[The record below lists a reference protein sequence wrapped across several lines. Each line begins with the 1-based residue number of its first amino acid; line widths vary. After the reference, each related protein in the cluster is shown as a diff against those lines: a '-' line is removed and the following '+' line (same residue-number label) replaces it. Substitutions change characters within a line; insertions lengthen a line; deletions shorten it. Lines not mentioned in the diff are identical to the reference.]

1 MQDGEPGA
9 DDALGVGG
17 ARGALG
23 PPLAGVG
30 PDGFILHRR
39 PALAMPVALG
49 ALPGAE
55 DEIALH
61 GRCEAARDAVRA
73 RRPVPVRAA
82 AQDAARRPWGEA
94 LVEVLREQQIGRAH
108 V

>member
-17 ARGALG
+17 ARGTLG
-23 PPLAGVG
+23 PPLADVG

-39 PALAMPVALG
+39 PALAMAVALG

-61 GRCEAARDAVRA
+61 GRCEAARDASRA
-73 RRPVPVRAA
+73 RRPVDRKSTRLNSSHVAISYA
-82 AQDAARRPWGEA
+82 V
-94 LVEVLREQQIGRAH
+94 LCVEKKN
-108 V
+108 